1 MWKDWLAFSSRE
13 KQGIYLI
20 IAIVVVLLGIKFYL
34 TDQEQKRREILR
46 LNDEIQ
52 QLKEKQPSNHFKKTY
67 ETKREVEETKKDL
80 IPFSFDPNTIDSFGL
95 IKLGLSSRVA
105 HNLIAYRSKGG
116 RFYKAEDMAKI
127 YGLSSSEVDQLR
139 TYISIPR
146 KREQKDSVNH
156 DSKRIVPTPFIPH
169 KFQHDTIID
178 LNNTDTLILQK
189 IPGIGPYYANVIVE
203 YGHKLGGY
211 KSVDQLKEIKRLREG
226 VYDQIAHWFTVS
238 SSAIQPIHINTASF
252 ALLCAHPYI
261 GYDRARAIDQFRR
274 KSKIRS
280 LSELSLLEQ
289 FDSITIQKL
298 TPYVVY

>member
-13 KQGIYLI
+13 KQGVYLI
-20 IAIVVVLLGIKFYL
+20 IAIVIVLLGIKFYL

-46 LNDEIQ
+46 LNDEIK
-52 QLKEKQPSNHFKKTY
+52 QLKETQPSINYNYSYATKK
-67 ETKREVEETKKDL
+67 RVEEAKRNLT
-80 IPFSFDPNTIDSFGL
+80 PFSFDPNTIDSLGL
-95 IKLGLSSRVA
+95 IKLGLSSRIA

-127 YGLSSSEVDQLR
+127 YGLSSSEFDQLR
-139 TYISIPR
+139 TYISISR
-146 KREQKDSVNH
+146 KREHIDSVDY
-156 DSKRIVPTPFIPH
+156 DSIRIVPTPRIPH

-178 LNNTDTLILQK
+178 LNNTDTVTLQK
-189 IPGIGPYYANVIVE
+189 IPGIGPYYAKVIVE

-211 KSVDQLKEIKRLREG
+211 KSVNQLKEIKQFREG
-226 VYDQIAHWFTVS
+226 VYDQVEPWFTVN
-238 SSAIQPIHINTASF
+238 SAIIQSINLNTASF
-252 ALLCAHPYI
+252 ELLCTHPYI

-280 LSELSLLEQ
+280 LSELSLLEL

>member
-13 KQGIYLI
+13 KQGVYLI
-20 IAIVVVLLGIKFYL
+20 IAIVVVLLGIKYYL

-46 LNDEIQ
+46 LNDEIK
-52 QLKEKQPSNHFKKTY
+52 QLKETQPSINYNYSYATKK
-67 ETKREVEETKKDL
+67 RVEEAKRNLT
-80 IPFSFDPNTIDSFGL
+80 PFSFDPNTIDSLGL

-127 YGLSSSEVDQLR
+127 YGLSSSEFDQLR
-139 TYISIPR
+139 TYISISR
-146 KREQKDSVNH
+146 KREHIDSVDY
-156 DSKRIVPTPFIPH
+156 DSIRIVPTPRIPH

-178 LNNTDTLILQK
+178 LNNTDTVTLQK
-189 IPGIGPYYANVIVE
+189 IPGIGPYYANIIVE

-226 VYDQIAHWFTVS
+226 VYDQIAHWFTVN

-252 ALLCAHPYI
+252 ALLCTHPYI

-280 LSELSLLEQ
+280 LSELSLLEL

>member
-67 ETKREVEETKKDL
+67 ETKREIEETKKDL

-105 HNLIAYRSKGG
+105 HNLIAYRSKEG

-127 YGLSSSEVDQLR
+127 YGLSSSEFDQLR
-139 TYISIPR
+139 TYIRIPR
-146 KREQKDSVNH
+146 KREPKDSLNY
-156 DSKRIVPTPFIPH
+156 DSKRIIHTHVITH
-169 KFQHDTIID
+169 KFQNDTIID
-178 LNNTDTLILQK
+178 LNNTDTITLQK
-189 IPGIGPYYANVIVE
+189 IPGIGTYYAKLIVD
-203 YGHKLGGY
+203 YGDKLGGY
-211 KSVDQLKEIKRLREG
+211 MSVDQLKEIKRLREG
-226 VYDQIAHWFTVS
+226 VYDQIAHWFTVN
-238 SSAIQPIHINTASF
+238 SSAIQPIHINTVSF
-252 ALLCAHPYI
+252 ALLCTHPYI